1 VQIAALHNLRVAPK
15 KKKLSAT
22 KLVKAMAR
30 NTIGTPPPTRR
41 APDTKKQATQKTT
54 KHKPT
59 LSRMLEEQE

>member
-1 VQIAALHNLRVAPK
+1 MPRK

-41 APDTKKQATQKTT
+41 TPDTRDKSQQKST

-59 LSRMLEEQE
+59 LGRMLAEEE

>member
-1 VQIAALHNLRVAPK
+1 MPSKK

-22 KLVKAMAR
+22 KLVKTMAR

-41 APDTKKQATQKTT
+41 ASDTREKSQQRST

-59 LSRMLEEQE
+59 LGRILAEEE

>member
-1 VQIAALHNLRVAPK
+1 MPDVAAK
-15 KKKLSAT
+15 KKKRLSAT

-41 APDTKKQATQKTT
+41 APDTKKKAAQKST

-59 LSRMLEEQE
+59 LGRMLSEQE

>member
-1 VQIAALHNLRVAPK
+1 MLNAQCSMPKK

-30 NTIGTPPPTRR
+30 EAIGTPPPTRR
-41 APDTKKQATQKTT
+41 APAAKKKAKQKST

-59 LSRMLEEQE
+59 LGRMLAQEE

>member
-1 VQIAALHNLRVAPK
+1 MARK

-30 NTIGTPPPTRR
+30 EAIGAPPPTRR
-41 APDTKKQATQKTT
+41 VPNAKRKAQQKST

-59 LSRMLEEQE
+59 LGRLLRDED

>member
-1 VQIAALHNLRVAPK
+1 MPR

-30 NTIGTPPPTRR
+30 EAIGAPPPTRR
-41 APDTKKQATQKTT
+41 APDAKKKAKQKST

-59 LSRMLEEQE
+59 LGRILSEQE

>member
-1 VQIAALHNLRVAPK
+1 MYSKN

-30 NTIGTPPPTRR
+30 TAIGTPPPTRR
-41 APDTKKQATQKTT
+41 APDAKKKAKQKST

-59 LSRMLEEQE
+59 LGRILSEQE